1 MTWKN
6 QIKKASSKE
15 DISEDIADIIDT
27 IEDKIMGKTYNLGLD
42 EVDRYLSSA
51 VTELEEARE
60 ILSDSEVNKADDWKY
75 DFIDEYKRVE
85 DAVNNFTGVYSD
97 LSELLNMFGRKDK
110 IGFKTLNK
118 INDLSSDVSDMYR
131 EFEQEMGRLKELIDE
146 SE

>member
-1 MTWKN
+1 MTWKS

-75 DFIDEYKRVE
+75 DFKDEYKRVK